1 MGLCSQ
7 AAIDLRRAVVS
18 MRAARQKNGDPVFGL
33 VILRLIARA
42 SMLERETSSLVEALV
57 AQDDQ
62 AKPK

>member
-1 MGLCSQ
+1 M
-7 AAIDLRRAVVS
+7 
-18 MRAARQKNGDPVFGL
+18 FGL